1 MKNLKSKIAVIVS
14 LLMLTLVVTANVTP
28 TTQKTGTISTL
39 SLDHD
44 YYANY

>member
-28 TTQKTGTISTL
+28 TTQKTGTVTTL
-39 SLDHD
+39 SLGHD
-44 YYANY
+44 YWVNY